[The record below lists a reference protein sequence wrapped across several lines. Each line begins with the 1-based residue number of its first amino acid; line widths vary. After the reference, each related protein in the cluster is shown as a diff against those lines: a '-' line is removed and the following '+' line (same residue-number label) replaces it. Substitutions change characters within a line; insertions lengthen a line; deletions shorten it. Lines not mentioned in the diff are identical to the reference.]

1 MVTNKRIIVHFTV
14 LTFCIAYL
22 VAGSL
27 IVLGKVGY
35 RVYGWVNTLPQFCM
49 NIPFAIYILSPAIAS
64 YIVLKKNNKT
74 INLWKWL
81 KTVFYVKNNV
91 YPYAFVAAGL
101 VLYFSI
107 HAFSLGRVEMV
118 LPFYAFFLS
127 IPGNLFIGGL
137 EEAGWAYILQPALAK
152 RFGYIVSCII
162 TGIIWIAWHIPLFFI
177 PGTTHE
183 EGLINFGMFAVQ
195 CMALRFFFS
204 VSAALRSIDP
214 PALDC
219 SNGRSKKKGGF
230 IRRPLGVSYFSLSVS
245 AATAPHMPQA
255 LQSSPWQSR
264 STSPPGRCRQ

>member
-1 MVTNKRIIVHFTV
+1 MNKRVIVRFTA

-27 IVLGKVGY
+27 IVLGNVGY

-107 HAFSLGRVEMV
+107 HAFSLGRVEIV
-118 LPFYAFFLS
+118 LPFYAFFFPYQAIFLSEDWRKQAGHISCSQRLLRDLVILYHVSLLVLYGLHGIFRFFSYREQRMKKDLS
-127 IPGNLFIGGL
+127 ILGCLP
-137 EEAGWAYILQPALAK
+137 Y
-152 RFGYIVSCII
+152 
-162 TGIIWIAWHIPLFFI
+162 
-177 PGTTHE
+177 
-183 EGLINFGMFAVQ
+183 
-195 CMALRFFFS
+195 S
-204 VSAALRSIDP
+204 VWL
-214 PALDC
+214 
-219 SNGRSKKKGGF
+219 
-230 IRRPLGVSYFSLSVS
+230 
-245 AATAPHMPQA
+245 
-255 LQSSPWQSR
+255 
-264 STSPPGRCRQ
+264 

>member
-107 HAFSLGRVEMV
+107 HAFSLGRVEIV

-195 CMALRFFFS
+195 CMALRFFFGAICKIS
-204 VSAALRSIDP
+204 GKSYVFMCVLFHTLFNAASSIFATMITSWTGTIAANTAIIFVSIVTVAIFH
-214 PALDC
+214 
-219 SNGRSKKKGGF
+219 KKAGE
-230 IRRPLGVSYFSLSVS
+230 
-245 AATAPHMPQA
+245 
-255 LQSSPWQSR
+255 
-264 STSPPGRCRQ
+264 

>member
-1 MVTNKRIIVHFTV
+1 MVTNKRVIVRFTA

-162 TGIIWIAWHIPLFFI
+162 TGIIWIAWHIPLFSYREQRMKKDLSI
-177 PGTTHE
+177 LGCLPY
-183 EGLINFGMFAVQ
+183 
-195 CMALRFFFS
+195 S
-204 VSAALRSIDP
+204 VWLWD
-214 PALDC
+214 
-219 SNGRSKKKGGF
+219 
-230 IRRPLGVSYFSLSVS
+230 FSLERS
-245 AATAPHMPQA
+245 AKYRAKAMCLCAYYSIPYSMRLPQI
-255 LQSSPWQSR
+255 LQPW
-264 STSPPGRCRQ
+264 